1 MYGELRLPPEPVE
14 KVNKKTGCFLK
25 GHVPHNKGKKWSE
38 WKDGRK
44 QKKVKRIAL
53 QNLRPR
59 PEIGGWNKKQ
69 CIGIDKNGRW
79 SVFESSNDAGR
90 KLGLDG
96 SLIRRCCRKQKGHHQ
111 TGGIR
116 FFWAD
121 DPQVNQ
127 YLK

>member
-38 WKDGRK
+38 WMDGRK

-59 PEIGGWNKKQ
+59 PEIGGWNKNNASGSIKT
-69 CIGIDKNGRW
+69 
-79 SVFESSNDAGR
+79 E
-90 KLGLDG
+90 DG
-96 SLIRRCCRKQKGHHQ
+96 PCLNHR
-111 TGGIR
+111 TT
-116 FFWAD
+116 
-121 DPQVNQ
+121 PVEN
-127 YLK
+127 